1 MKPIIKNE
9 RQISHA
15 HIDSYNSI
23 STEPNFKLSFRSQS
37 DLTSPPLEHKFT
49 SLRIIHHKKKINID
63 NKSDKPKKKNH
74 SSRNNNSKLMTFST
88 YNPSTNM
95 SSNFNIN
102 KSNNSSKIFNNES
115 NSISNSPSNIIQL
128 PKIIDITG
136 KKYINK
142 QNYGKLLL
150 FNNNIREERLQSSIN
165 EYLLSELY
173 YYSEHKGLNSRQFD
187 IAMYGRNIVEK
198 YFDSYIKTYN
208 QFVRNIV
215 KTTDN
220 EKDNNEKLLLKEYSL
235 KNEINRL
242 KIKKHKLLEKFFS
255 YLSIKKF
262 LLHVRNKALDYNKFS
277 PEDLK
282 QYLNDEER
290 KELILNDYEEPKTE
304 RRNSVRKSLRRNSL
318 LNSTFSKT
326 PIKKKSEKHLFS
338 SDSSKKRKSR
348 VKEKKYEYKP
358 IINKPIFNTVE
369 DFESIY
375 EILHDELAKY
385 LYEYNEIQKEIG
397 PLIIEKTLIQKEIQ
411 IEKERRAQL
420 LEEELK
426 DVKKVL
432 LILKDKNEE
441 LNEQKKNLIKKYE
454 INSKQIKIDNLIRDK
469 LKDTINYINNNY
481 KYFNIEEQL
490 ELKVIHPSLIRLK
503 IIENVINDL
512 SVEKQI
518 FMTKFPIEYDKFLIT
533 SHLKEKLKNIEK
545 KKKKEIE
552 KQQKLIE
559 KIIYNNNK
567 IHIVPSRK
575 LDLSNLK
582 K

>member
-1 MKPIIKNE
+1 
-9 RQISHA
+9 
-15 HIDSYNSI
+15 
-23 STEPNFKLSFRSQS
+23 
-37 DLTSPPLEHKFT
+37 
-49 SLRIIHHKKKINID
+49 
-63 NKSDKPKKKNH
+63 
-74 SSRNNNSKLMTFST
+74 MTFST

-326 PIKKKSEKHLFS
+326 PIKKKSKKHLFS

-545 KKKKEIE
+545 RKKKEIE

-567 IHIVPSRK
+567 INIVPSRK